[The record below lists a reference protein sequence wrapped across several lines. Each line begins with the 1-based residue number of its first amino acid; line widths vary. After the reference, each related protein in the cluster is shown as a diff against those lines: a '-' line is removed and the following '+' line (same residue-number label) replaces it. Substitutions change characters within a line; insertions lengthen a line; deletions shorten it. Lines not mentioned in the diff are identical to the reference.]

1 MKIAYIGWN
10 IPTVATF
17 VVSEI
22 KNVIEK
28 GVEVVLIPIRHN
40 KGRNIQSEYEVVY
53 NNVQDVAYFF
63 SFKVW
68 FAILFFL
75 FSKPLKFIG
84 TIAEI
89 MFKCRKPF
97 IYFAK
102 TCAILP
108 KSVYFAYYMR
118 KSDIDF
124 VFATWAHYPA
134 TMAYVINALTGKR
147 FAFSAHAGA
156 DIYRFPVLLKEK
168 IQKADFVTTCVAAN
182 KDFLVT
188 LCGDKYADKI
198 HVNYHGVNLSKF
210 KPNPDATRFH
220 NGEVS
225 ILSVGNLHAPKG
237 FIYMIRAMRILVDSG
252 LDESFKYTIVGSGY
266 EQENLNAEIA
276 KLNLGNNIEFKSE
289 VSQKE
294 LVNIYNHTDI
304 FVMPSIL
311 HASGGRDG
319 VPNVLVEALSLGV
332 PSIGSN
338 VSGLPEAIKHKK
350 TGMLVEQRSPE
361 ELAQAVLYLSKNP
374 KHAQEMGKTAIDFVN
389 QTFDKKKKFEEL
401 FSIMK
406 EYLPQI

>member
-28 GVEVVLIPIRHN
+28 GVDVVLIPIRHN
-40 KGRNIQSEYEVVY
+40 KGRNIQSEYQIVY
-53 NNVQDVAYFF
+53 NNVMDVPYFL
-63 SFKVW
+63 SLKVW
-68 FAILFFL
+68 FAVLLFL
-75 FSKPLKFIG
+75 FTQPFRLIS

-89 MFKCRKPF
+89 MTKCRKP
-97 IYFAK
+97 ISYLAK
-102 TCAILP
+102 TAVILP

-124 VFATWAHYPA
+124 IFATWAHYPA
-134 TMAYVINALTGKR
+134 TMAYLINALTGKK

-156 DIYRFPVLLKEK
+156 DIYRFPVLLMEK
-168 IQKADFVTTCVAAN
+168 IQKAEFVTTCVAAN
-182 KDFLVT
+182 KDFLVS
-188 LCGDKYADKI
+188 LCGEKYAEKI

-210 KPNPDATRFH
+210 QPDPNVKRFK
-220 NGEVS
+220 NGIIN
-225 ILSVGNLHAPKG
+225 ILSVGNLHEPKG
-237 FIYMIRAMRILVDSG
+237 FIYMIRAMRILLDSAR
-252 LDESFKYTIVGSGY
+252 DKTYKYTIVGTGY
-266 EQENLNAEIA
+266 DQKNLDDEIDR
-276 KLNLGNNIEFKSE
+276 LDLGQHVEFKSE

-311 HASGGRDG
+311 HESGGRDG

-338 VSGLPEAIKHKK
+338 VSGLPEAIKNKK
-350 TGMLVEQRSPE
+350 TGILVEQRSPQ
-361 ELAQAVLYLSKNP
+361 ELADAVMYLVKNP
-374 KHAQEMGKTAIDFVN
+374 DEAREMGRTAITFVN

-406 EYLPQI
+406 NYLPQL